1 MNIEID
7 KSGIFDEM
15 YRQTAL
21 LALKNE
27 SNEMIACC
35 EDDAPRVEPLW
46 VAALDELLQL
56 LLPYAKM
63 SLSENSA
70 SFLLLLPANWDDAQL
85 DSLQLLATNF
95 VATSL
100 TARWLDSVKPD
111 SAMLLRSL
119 NNSTA
124 MAVKELLFRRKRV
137 KR

>member
-27 SNEMIACC
+27 NNEMIACC

-56 LLPYAKM
+56 LLPFAKM
-63 SLSENSA
+63 SLSEDNA
-70 SFLLLLPANWDDAQL
+70 SYLLLLPANWDDAQL
-85 DSLQLLATNF
+85 DSLQLLAANF

-124 MAVKELLFRRKRV
+124 MAIRELLFRRKRV
-137 KR
+137 QR

>member
-7 KSGIFDEM
+7 KNGILDEM

-27 SNEMIACC
+27 NNEMIACC
-35 EDDAPRVEPLW
+35 EDDVSRIEPLW
-46 VAALDELLQL
+46 MAALDELLQL

-63 SLSENSA
+63 SVSENNA
-70 SFLLLLPANWDDAQL
+70 SFLLLLPANWDDAHI
-85 DSLQLLATNF
+85 DSLQLLTSNF

-100 TARWLDSVKPD
+100 TARWLDNVKPD

-124 MAVKELLFRRKRV
+124 MAIRELLYRRKRV
-137 KR
+137 VR